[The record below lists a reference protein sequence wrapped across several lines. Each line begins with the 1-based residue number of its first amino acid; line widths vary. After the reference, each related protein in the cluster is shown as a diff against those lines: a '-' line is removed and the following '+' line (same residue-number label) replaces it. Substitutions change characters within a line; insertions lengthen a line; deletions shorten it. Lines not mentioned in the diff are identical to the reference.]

1 MYASNM
7 YGAENVTSKIAW
19 IVADQIYYEG
29 IRPNVR
35 KKILK
40 IKSVHFSF
48 PPNNYIPEKKIKT
61 FLQDTKRIKG
71 LLI

>member
-35 KKILK
+35 KKNLK

-48 PPNNYIPEKKIKT
+48 PPNNCIPEKKLKH
-61 FLQDTKRIKG
+61 FYRIQKESKDF
-71 LLI
+71 